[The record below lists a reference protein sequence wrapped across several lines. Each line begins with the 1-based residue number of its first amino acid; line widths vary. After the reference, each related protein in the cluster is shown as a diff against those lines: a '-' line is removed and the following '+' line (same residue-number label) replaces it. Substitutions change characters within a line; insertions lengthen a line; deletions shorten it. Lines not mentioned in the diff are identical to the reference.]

1 MDSFEYL
8 SGTPHELARAIA
20 YPNMADWKLVYED
33 TQAMVFLRDIP
44 PGVPVLG
51 KERIAD
57 HLERE
62 CKAFVENVSGYPDC
76 ARRLGHLVVRTNP
89 DRARRM
95 FALYFEYG
103 GTDSEARQA
112 YQQLGG
118 S

>member
-1 MDSFEYL
+1 
-8 SGTPHELARAIA
+8 
-20 YPNMADWKLVYED
+20 
-33 TQAMVFLRDIP
+33 
-44 PGVPVLG
+44 
-51 KERIAD
+51 
-57 HLERE
+57 
-62 CKAFVENVSGYPDC
+62 
-76 ARRLGHLVVRTNP
+76 VVRTNP